1 MLPLADDHDGSDD
14 HHGNQRATMTALLT
28 APPTPATAPSGARAT
43 SPLLRG
49 AARVAAGAL
58 AGAIA
63 LGAATPTARAGERNE
78 VTLGTWNR
86 ALRSPSAN
94 AVTEDN
100 LVGGALTYGRDL
112 GLRPDPRLAVWAVGA
127 FTWSGAEGVMFQT
140 LGTDV
145 DVLGFS
151 AGARA
156 RYTLHERV
164 IASARL
170 DAGAAR
176 THLELFDSAGRTAE
190 GARWGAIATAAV
202 GLDLLAVANPH
213 FSFGLRLELGYTAAQ
228 APALTLTPTGGG
240 EAMPLPMQEASIGH
254 LDLGGR
260 WAGISFIARL

>member
-1 MLPLADDHDGSDD
+1 
-14 HHGNQRATMTALLT
+14 MTAPT
-28 APPTPATAPSGARAT
+28 TPTIAPPAAGAPARSATPP
-43 SPLLRG
+43 PLRG
-49 AARVAAGAL
+49 LVRAATGAL
-58 AGAIA
+58 AGALA
-63 LGAATPTARAGERNE
+63 LGAATPVARAGERNE

-127 FTWSGAEGVMFQT
+127 FTWSGADGVMFQT

-176 THLELFDSAGRTAE
+176 THLQLSDGTGPIAE
-190 GARWGAIATAAV
+190 GARWGVIATAAV
-202 GLDLLAVANPH
+202 GLDLLAVANPY
-213 FSFGLRLELGYTAAQ
+213 FSLGLRLELGYTAAQ
-228 APALTLTPTGGG
+228 APALTLSPTGGGG
-240 EAMPLPMQEASIGH
+240 EAMPLPMHEASIGH

-260 WAGISFIARL
+260 WAGLSIVARL